1 MLLTVFVESESMNV
15 EGIFSWTVFVAYWA
29 RESFSNQVLSFNV
42 HSHRRRSVR
51 CKITIIASPHSSTVS
66 MQLSVDDFLHLI

>member
-66 MQLSVDDFLHLI
+66 MQLRVDDFLHLI